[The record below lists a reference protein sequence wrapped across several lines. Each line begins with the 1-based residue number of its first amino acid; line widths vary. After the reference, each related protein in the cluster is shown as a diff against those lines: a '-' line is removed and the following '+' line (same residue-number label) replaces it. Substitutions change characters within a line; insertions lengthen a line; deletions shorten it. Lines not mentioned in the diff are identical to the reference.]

1 MKKLRI
7 IIITL
12 GAVLFLESCND
23 DDNPGYLYEIPLKT
37 SDGWEVCSS
46 NEAGLDSVQL
56 IEMVDYLAS
65 RYVHQI
71 HSIVIVKN
79 DKLVFEKYFEGYL
92 YSNDPPGSNGEFI
105 LYNMETD
112 HFLASVSKSV
122 TSVIFGA
129 AVKAGFIAKVD
140 TLLADVLP
148 DYELILVGE
157 KADITLEHLLCMS
170 SGLDWDEW
178 STSYDDPANDVA
190 AMFHEDDPVEYIL
203 SKPMTSSPGDEFHYN
218 SGGTNVLGAVIE
230 KETGMSLLDF
240 ANEYL
245 FDPLNVQGGMWEKMA
260 GGYYFAS
267 GGIYLRSRELTKI
280 GYLFLN
286 EGYWDNR
293 QIITGE
299 WISKSIA
306 PHIQTDD
313 LIPQSESYGYQWW
326 IMDFHA
332 NNQTYEC
339 FFAAGWGDQFMFIF
353 PDQEMIITINS
364 GNFTGAVNMS
374 IFAFVENH
382 ILPGLL

>member
-1 MKKLRI
+1 MA
-7 IIITL
+7 L
-12 GAVLFLESCND
+12 GAVLFPGSCNN
-23 DDNPGYLYEIPLKT
+23 DNGHGYSYEIPPKT
-37 SDGWEVCSS
+37 GDGWEVCSS
-46 NEAGLDSVQL
+46 NEVGLDSAQL
-56 IEMVDYLAS
+56 IESIDYLES

-92 YSNDPPGSNGEFI
+92 YSNDPPGSKGDFI
-105 LYNMETD
+105 LYDRETD
-112 HFLASVSKSV
+112 HYLASVSKSV

-129 AVKAGFIAKVD
+129 AVKAGFIAKADALLVD
-140 TLLADVLP
+140 ELP
-148 DYELILVGE
+148 EYEDILVGE

-170 SGLDWDEW
+170 SGLSWDEW
-178 STSYDDPANDVA
+178 STSYEDPANDVVA
-190 AMFHEDDPVEYIL
+190 LFREDDPIEYIL
-203 SKPMTSSPGDEFHYN
+203 SKPLISSPGNEFHYN

-245 FDPLNVQGGMWEKMA
+245 FDPLNVQGGLWEKMA

-267 GGIYLRSRELTKI
+267 GGIYLRPRELTKI

-286 EGYWDNR
+286 EGYWGNI

-299 WISKSIA
+299 WISGSIA

-313 LIPQSESYGYQWW
+313 LIPRSDSYGYQWW
-326 IMDFHA
+326 IMDFQA
-332 NNQTYEC
+332 NDQTYRC
-339 FFAAGWGDQFMFIF
+339 FFAAGWGDQYMFIF

-364 GNFTGAVNMS
+364 GNYDGSVNMS
-374 IFAFVENH
+374 VFAFVENH